1 MNEYPA
7 GAGYDDPRW
16 RLGTADGETGLSR
29 LTSYPHSASV
39 RKIVSVKARRL
50 DSDALPGE
58 RRQSRLPDFTSK
70 TGETLRCAR
79 SGGPG
84 PSAEPVV
91 TGDRR
96 EPNERRCGG
105 GERSPSCGWRG
116 VVREMNAVEGSGH
129 E

>member
-1 MNEYPA
+1 MNDFPA
-7 GAGYDDPRW
+7 GAGSDDPVR
-16 RLGTADGETGLSR
+16 RLGTAERVLRWQALSS
-29 LTSYPHSASV
+29 LSASAPV
-39 RKIVSVKARRL
+39 RKIVSVNARRL
-50 DSDALPGE
+50 DSEALSGE

-116 VVREMNAVEGSGH
+116 VVREMGAVEGSDH